1 MTYTLKSIFQCQQKV
16 QKKTKDNTKSS
27 NTEEESKLLLNVDE
41 SAKGKD
47 VYCF

>member
-1 MTYTLKSIFQCQQKV
+1 MSTDSAE
-16 QKKTKDNTKSS
+16 KTKDNAKTS
-27 NTEEESKLLLNVDE
+27 NTEEESKLLLNVDD

>member
-1 MTYTLKSIFQCQQKV
+1 MSTESAE
-16 QKKTKDNTKSS
+16 KTKNNAKNS

>member
-1 MTYTLKSIFQCQQKV
+1 MSTENAEN
-16 QKKTKDNTKSS
+16 TKDNTKTS
-27 NTEEESKLLLNVDE
+27 NTDEESKLLLSVDE

>member
-1 MTYTLKSIFQCQQKV
+1 MSTENAEN
-16 QKKTKDNTKSS
+16 TKDNTKAS
-27 NTEEESKLLLNVDE
+27 NTDEESKLLLNVDE

>member
-1 MTYTLKSIFQCQQKV
+1 MSTKSAE
-16 QKKTKDNTKSS
+16 KTKDYAKTS
-27 NTEEESKLLLNVDE
+27 NTEEESKLLLNVDD